1 MKKTTLILPLLI
13 TFSTLSAQVSIG
25 KNAVNGNNTIL
36 DFYEDSTNVKGLILS
51 TVDILPTTP
60 ANGTFLFDKTDD
72 KVKMYENST
81 WVNLSDQGTE
91 NNIVANTSSD
101 NGDGVIIGAE
111 QSAASGV
118 LILEADDKAIILPKI
133 TKPEENV
140 PTPYPGMIC
149 YDTAS
154 KTMAV
159 YDGKNWNYWK

>member
-1 MKKTTLILPLLI
+1 MKKNTLILPLLI

-36 DFYEDSTNVKGLILS
+36 DFYEDSTNVQGLILS

-72 KVKMYENST
+72 KVKMYENSA

-101 NGDGVIIGAE
+101 NGDGVIIGA
-111 QSAASGV
+111 
-118 LILEADDKAIILPKI
+118 
-133 TKPEENV
+133 
-140 PTPYPGMIC
+140 
-149 YDTAS
+149 
-154 KTMAV
+154 
-159 YDGKNWNYWK
+159 